1 MTGPSVI
8 IFNMPDPTVEQH
20 FSGRADHVRRI
31 YEEIVGASSSLGPV
45 EQDPKKTSIHLNR
58 RVAFAGVQ
66 TRKDAL
72 ILTLKSDRDIKHG
85 RVHKT
90 EQTSA
95 NRWHFEVRLSAPEEV
110 DEQIRKWIEASYEL
124 AQ

>member
-1 MTGPSVI
+1 M
-8 IFNMPDPTVEQH
+8 PTVEEH
-20 FSGRADHVRRI
+20 FSGRSTHVREIYQRI
-31 YEEIVGASSSLGPV
+31 VDASSALGPV
-45 EQDPKKTSIHLNR
+45 AEDPKKTSIHLNR

-72 ILTLKSDRDIKHG
+72 ILTLKSERDIKHR

-95 NRWHFEVRLSAPEEV
+95 NRWHFEVRLTTPEEV
-110 DEQIRKWIEASYEL
+110 DDQIQQWIQTSYEL
-124 AQ
+124 AR

>member
-1 MTGPSVI
+1 M
-8 IFNMPDPTVEQH
+8 PTVDAH
-20 FSGRADHVRRI
+20 FSGRSPHVLDI
-31 YEEIVGASSSLGPV
+31 YRKIVDASSALGPV
-45 EQDPKKTSIHLNR
+45 EEDPKKTSMHLNR

-66 TRKDAL
+66 TRNDAL
-72 ILTLKSDRDIKHG
+72 ILTLKSDRNVVNR

-95 NRWHFEVRLSAPEEV
+95 NRWHFEVRLSDPAEV
-110 DEQIRKWIEASYEL
+110 DEQILQWLRSSYEL

>member
-1 MTGPSVI
+1 M
-8 IFNMPDPTVEQH
+8 PTVDDH
-20 FSGRADHVRRI
+20 FSGRSPHVLQI
-31 YEEIVGASSSLGPV
+31 YRKIVDASSTLGPV
-45 EQDPKKTSIHLNR
+45 EEDPKKTSIHLNR
-58 RVAFAGVQ
+58 RTAFAGVQ

-72 ILTLKSDRDIKHG
+72 ILTLKSNRYVKHR

-95 NRWHFEVRLSAPEEV
+95 NRWHFEVRLSDPAEV
-110 DEQIRKWIEASYEL
+110 DEQILQWLRSSYEL

>member
-1 MTGPSVI
+1 
-8 IFNMPDPTVEQH
+8 MPDPTVEQH
-20 FSGRADHVRRI
+20 FSGRPDHVRRI
-31 YEEIVGASSSLGPV
+31 YDTIVDASSRLGPV

-72 ILTLKSDRDIKHG
+72 ILTLKSDRDIKHR

-95 NRWHFEVRLSAPEEV
+95 NRWHFEVRLTAPEEV
-110 DEQIRKWIEASYEL
+110 DDQIREWIETSYEL

>member
-1 MTGPSVI
+1 M
-8 IFNMPDPTVEQH
+8 PTVDAH
-20 FSGRADHVRRI
+20 FSGRSPHVLQI
-31 YEEIVGASSSLGPV
+31 YRKIVDASSALGAV
-45 EQDPKKTSIHLNR
+45 TEDPKKTSIHLNR

-72 ILTLKSDRDIKHG
+72 ILTLKSDREMKHR

-95 NRWHFEVRLSAPEEV
+95 NRWHFEVRLSDPAEV
-110 DEQIRKWIEASYEL
+110 DEQVLQWLRSSYEL

>member
-1 MTGPSVI
+1 
-8 IFNMPDPTVEQH
+8 MPGVDAH
-20 FSGRADHVRRI
+20 FSGRSPHVFQIYRRI
-31 YEEIVGASSSLGPV
+31 VDASSALGPV
-45 EQDPKKTSIHLNR
+45 EEDPKKTSIHLNR

-66 TRKDAL
+66 TRKEAL
-72 ILTLKSDRDIKHG
+72 ILTLKSDRDVKHG

-95 NRWHFEVRLSAPEEV
+95 NRWHFEVRLNDPTEV
-110 DEQIRKWIEASYEL
+110 DEQILQWLHASYEL

>member
-1 MTGPSVI
+1 M
-8 IFNMPDPTVEQH
+8 PTVDEH
-20 FSGRADHVRRI
+20 FSGRSAHVLAI
-31 YEEIVGASSSLGPV
+31 YRKIVDDSSALGPV
-45 EQDPKKTSIHLNR
+45 AEDPKKTSIHLNR

-72 ILTLKSDRDIKHG
+72 ILTLKADRDIKHR

-95 NRWHFEVRLSAPEEV
+95 NRWHFEVRLTSPEEV
-110 DEQIRKWIEASYEL
+110 DDQIRRWIQSSYEL

>member
-1 MTGPSVI
+1 M
-8 IFNMPDPTVEQH
+8 PTVDAH
-20 FSGRADHVRRI
+20 FSGRSPHVLEI
-31 YEEIVGASSSLGPV
+31 YRKVVEASSTLGPV
-45 EQDPKKTSIHLNR
+45 EEDPKKTSIHLNR

-72 ILTLKSDRDIKHG
+72 ILTLKSERDVKHR
-85 RVHKT
+85 RVDKT

-95 NRWHFEVRLSAPEEV
+95 NRWHFEVRLNDATEV
-110 DEQIRKWIEASYEL
+110 DEQILQWLHASYEL

>member
-1 MTGPSVI
+1 
-8 IFNMPDPTVEQH
+8 MPDQTVDQH

-31 YEEIVGASSSLGPV
+31 YDTIVDASSTLGPV

-72 ILTLKSDRDIKHG
+72 ILTLKSDRDIKHR

-95 NRWHFEVRLSAPEEV
+95 NRWHFEVKLNDPAEV
-110 DEQIRKWIEASYEL
+110 DEQVLQWLRSSYEL
-124 AQ
+124 AR

>member
-1 MTGPSVI
+1 M
-8 IFNMPDPTVEQH
+8 PTVDAH
-20 FSGRADHVRRI
+20 FSGRSPHVIEI
-31 YEEIVGASSSLGPV
+31 YRKIVDASSALGPV
-45 EQDPKKTSIHLNR
+45 EEDPKKTSIHLNR

-72 ILTLKSDRDIKHG
+72 ILTLKSDRKVADH

-95 NRWHFEVRLSAPEEV
+95 NRWHFEVRLTDPAEV
-110 DEQIRKWIEASYEL
+110 DEQILQWLRSSYEL

>member
-1 MTGPSVI
+1 MS
-8 IFNMPDPTVEQH
+8 TVDDH
-20 FSGRADHVRRI
+20 FSGRSAHLLQI
-31 YEEIVGASSSLGPV
+31 YRKIVDASSALGPI
-45 EQDPKKTSIHLNR
+45 EEDPKKTSIHLNR
-58 RVAFAGVQ
+58 GVAFAGVQ

-72 ILTLKSDRDIKHG
+72 ILTLKSERDVKHR

-95 NRWHFEVRLSAPEEV
+95 NRWHFEVRLNDPSEV
-110 DEQIRKWIEASYEL
+110 DEQLLRWLHASYEL

>member
-1 MTGPSVI
+1 
-8 IFNMPDPTVEQH
+8 MPTFDDH
-20 FSGRADHVRRI
+20 FPGRSPQVLDI
-31 YEEIVGASSSLGPV
+31 YRQIVDASSSLGPV

-72 ILTLKSDRDIKHG
+72 LLTLKSDRDVKHR

-95 NRWHFEVRLSAPEEV
+95 NRWHFEVRLTSPYEV
-110 DEQIRKWIEASYEL
+110 D
-124 AQ
+124 

>member
-1 MTGPSVI
+1 M
-8 IFNMPDPTVEQH
+8 PTVDDH
-20 FSGRADHVRRI
+20 FSSRSPHVLEI
-31 YEEIVGASSSLGPV
+31 YRKIVAASSSLGPV
-45 EQDPKKTSIHLNR
+45 TEDPKKTSIHLNR
-58 RVAFAGVQ
+58 RTAFAGVQ

-72 ILTLKSDRDIKHG
+72 ILTLKSERDVKHG

-95 NRWHFEVRLSAPEEV
+95 NRWHFEVRLNDPAEV
-110 DEQIRKWIEASYEL
+110 DEQVLQWLHTSYEL

>member
-1 MTGPSVI
+1 M
-8 IFNMPDPTVEQH
+8 PTVDDH
-20 FSGRADHVRRI
+20 FSGRSAHVLEI
-31 YEEIVGASSSLGPV
+31 YRKIIDASSLLGAV
-45 EQDPKKTSIHLNR
+45 SEDPKKTSIHLNR

-66 TRKDAL
+66 TRKDVL
-72 ILTLKSDRDIKHG
+72 ILTLKSERDVKHP

-95 NRWHFEVRLSAPEEV
+95 NRWHFEVRLNDPAEV
-110 DEQIRKWIEASYEL
+110 DAQILQWLRSSYEL

>member
-1 MTGPSVI
+1 M
-8 IFNMPDPTVEQH
+8 PTVDDH
-20 FSGRADHVRRI
+20 FSGRSAHVREI
-31 YEEIVGASSSLGPV
+31 YREIVDASSTLGPV
-45 EQDPKKTSIHLNR
+45 VEDPKKTSIHLNR
-58 RVAFAGVQ
+58 RLAFAGVQ

-72 ILTLKSDRDIKHG
+72 ILTLKSERDVKHG

-95 NRWHFEVRLSAPEEV
+95 NRWHFEVRLNDPAEV
-110 DEQIRKWIEASYEL
+110 DEQILKWLHASYEL

>member
-1 MTGPSVI
+1 MSAV
-8 IFNMPDPTVEQH
+8 DAH
-20 FSGRADHVRRI
+20 FSGRSPQVLEI
-31 YEEIVGASSSLGPV
+31 YRKIVDASSALGPV
-45 EQDPKKTSIHLNR
+45 EEDPKKTSIHLNR
-58 RVAFAGVQ
+58 RVAFAGVK

-72 ILTLKSDRDIKHG
+72 ILTLKSDRKVADN

-95 NRWHFEVRLSAPEEV
+95 NRWHFEVRLNDPAEV
-110 DEQIRKWIEASYEL
+110 DEQILEWLRSSYEL

>member
-1 MTGPSVI
+1 M
-8 IFNMPDPTVEQH
+8 PTVDEH
-20 FSGRADHVRRI
+20 FSGRSAQVLQIYRRI
-31 YEEIVGASSSLGPV
+31 VDASSALGPV
-45 EQDPKKTSIHLNR
+45 EEDPKKTSIHLNR

-72 ILTLKSDRDIKHG
+72 ILTLKSDRKIADR

-95 NRWHFEVRLSAPEEV
+95 NRWHFEVKLSDPEEV
-110 DEQIRKWIEASYEL
+110 DDQIRQWIRSSHEL

>member
-1 MTGPSVI
+1 MLGVFGRVRI
-8 IFNMPDPTVEQH
+8 ARMPTVDEH
-20 FSGRADHVRRI
+20 FSGRSAHVFQI
-31 YEEIVGASSSLGPV
+31 YQTIVDISSALGPV
-45 EQDPKKTSIHLNR
+45 AEDPKKTSIHLNR

-72 ILTLKSDRDIKHG
+72 ILTLKSDRDIKHR

-95 NRWHFEVRLSAPEEV
+95 NRWHFEVRLTAPEDV
-110 DEQIRKWIEASYEL
+110 DE
-124 AQ
+124 

>member
-1 MTGPSVI
+1 
-8 IFNMPDPTVEQH
+8 MPAVDAH
-20 FSGRADHVRRI
+20 FSGRSPHVLEI
-31 YEEIVGASSSLGPV
+31 YRKIVDASSALGPV
-45 EQDPKKTSIHLNR
+45 EEDPKKTSIHLNR

-72 ILTLKSDRDIKHG
+72 ILTLKSDRKVADR

-95 NRWHFEVRLSAPEEV
+95 NRWHFEVRLHAPEDV
-110 DEQIRKWIEASYEL
+110 DDQILQWLHASYEL

>member
-1 MTGPSVI
+1 MI
-8 IFNMPDPTVEQH
+8 DPTVEQH
-20 FSGRADHVRRI
+20 FSGRAEHVRRI
-31 YEEIVGASSSLGPV
+31 YDTIVDASSTLGPV

-72 ILTLKSDRDIKHG
+72 ILTLKSDRAIKHH

-110 DEQIRKWIEASYEL
+110 DDQIRTWIEASYEL

>member
-1 MTGPSVI
+1 M
-8 IFNMPDPTVEQH
+8 PTVDDH
-20 FSGRADHVRRI
+20 FSGRSAQVLQI
-31 YEEIVGASSSLGPV
+31 YRKIVDASSTLGPV
-45 EQDPKKTSIHLNR
+45 EEDPKKTSIHLNR

-72 ILTLKSDRDIKHG
+72 ILTLKSDRDVKHR

-95 NRWHFEVRLSAPEEV
+95 NRWHFEVRLNDPAEV
-110 DEQIRKWIEASYEL
+110 DEQLLQWLHASYEL

>member
-1 MTGPSVI
+1 M
-8 IFNMPDPTVEQH
+8 PTVDAH
-20 FSGRADHVRRI
+20 FSGRSPHVLQI
-31 YEEIVGASSSLGPV
+31 YRKIVDASSALGPV
-45 EQDPKKTSIHLNR
+45 AEDPKKTSIHLNR
-58 RVAFAGVQ
+58 RTAFAGVQ

-72 ILTLKSDRDIKHG
+72 ILTLKSERDVKHR

-95 NRWHFEVRLSAPEEV
+95 NRWHFEVRLSDPADV
-110 DEQIRKWIEASYEL
+110 DDQILQWLHASYEL

>member
-1 MTGPSVI
+1 M
-8 IFNMPDPTVEQH
+8 PTVDAH
-20 FSGRADHVRRI
+20 FSGRSARVLDI
-31 YEEIVGASSSLGPV
+31 YRKIVDASSSLGPV
-45 EQDPKKTSIHLNR
+45 EEDPKKTSIHLNR

-72 ILTLKSDRDIKHG
+72 ILTLKSDRNVADR

-95 NRWHFEVRLSAPEEV
+95 HRWHFEVRLSDPAEV
-110 DEQIRKWIEASYEL
+110 DEQILQWLRASYEL

>member
-1 MTGPSVI
+1 M
-8 IFNMPDPTVEQH
+8 PTVDAH
-20 FSGRADHVRRI
+20 FSGRLPRVPQIYRRI
-31 YEEIVGASSSLGPV
+31 VDASCALGPV
-45 EQDPKKTSIHLNR
+45 EEDPKKTSIHLNR

-72 ILTLKSDRDIKHG
+72 ILTLKSDRDMKHS

-95 NRWHFEVRLSAPEEV
+95 NRWHFEVRLNDPAEV
-110 DEQIRKWIEASYEL
+110 DEQLLQWLRSSYEL